1 MNMPSPIRAFFRTS
15 LLVVL
20 PTLVLCLTMLE
31 VGLRLMGRAPSN
43 VTDGI
48 FEQWGDTYRLRA
60 NMNKLISNAS
70 FSFTVNTN
78 AYGFRDRVPG
88 PRALGPAPY
97 FAFLGDSAT
106 FANGVDYANSFVG
119 VFARFAVPRGID
131 VINLGVG
138 GHRLLEQEKLL
149 KDFLA
154 VATSKPTRV
163 VIVFTSAFILHFDLG
178 VKTLVKDGYLLP
190 RDNWLIPYL
199 KVKLQ
204 DGSAAYGF
212 FAESIRR
219 IQGPRTF
226 SGSLNHSSHEDP
238 WALPATVA
246 RFEARLTDVDELIRK
261 VGAEPVYVYLPVST
275 DLEADQFLAI
285 AGKNAA
291 DHDLFRFAKLV
302 KAHANRSGV
311 AFIDLTPALKRLQAA
326 GKPLSFLRDPH
337 YTAGVNH
344 VIGQVLAESLL
355 GQGEAGEAS
364 MGSVVGH

>member
-1 MNMPSPIRAFFRTS
+1 LNIPSPIRGFLRTS

-48 FEQWGDTYRLRA
+48 FEQWGHTYRLQA
-60 NMNKLISNAS
+60 NMNKLIRNAS

-106 FANGVDYANSFVG
+106 FANGVDYADSFVG
-119 VFARFAVPRGID
+119 VFAQFAVPRGID
-131 VINLGVG
+131 VINLAVG

-149 KDFLA
+149 EDFLA
-154 VATSKPTRV
+154 VATSKPARV
-163 VIVFTSAFILHFDLG
+163 VIVFTDAFILHFDLD
-178 VKTLVKDGYLLP
+178 VKTLVKDGFLLP
-190 RDNWLIPYL
+190 RDNWLIPFV
-199 KVKLQ
+199 KFKLQ
-204 DGSAAYGF
+204 DASAAYGF

-226 SGSLNHSSHEDP
+226 AGSQNHSSHGGP

-246 RFEARLTDVDELIRK
+246 RFEARLTGVDELIRK
-261 VGAEPVYVYLPVST
+261 VGAKPVYVYLPVST
-275 DLEADQFLAI
+275 DLVAI

-291 DHDLFRFAKLV
+291 DHDLFQPVKLLQ
-302 KAHANRSGV
+302 AHANRSGV
-311 AFIDLTPALKRLQAA
+311 AFIDLTPALKKLQAT
-326 GKPLSFLRDPH
+326 GEPLSFLRDPH

-355 GQGEAGEAS
+355 AQGDAGEAS
-364 MGSVVGH
+364 MSSVVGH